1 MMKLLKPTDTQQ
13 VSAGISLPSRP
24 EGISCECWSTLF
36 SFSFASSEGLI
47 SNDAADYMMA
57 MNCTSVE
64 MQIAQHWLL
73 NH

>member
-1 MMKLLKPTDTQQ
+1 MQLLSVSHSQQ
-13 VSAGISLPSRP
+13 VSAGISLPNRP
-24 EGISCECWSTLF
+24 EGMSCECWSTLF